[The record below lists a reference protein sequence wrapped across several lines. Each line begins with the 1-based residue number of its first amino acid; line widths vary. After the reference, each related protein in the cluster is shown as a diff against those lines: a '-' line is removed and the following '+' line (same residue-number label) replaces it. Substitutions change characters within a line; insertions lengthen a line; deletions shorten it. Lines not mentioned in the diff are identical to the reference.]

1 MTQALERPA
10 AGLEGVEFLD
20 AEGLADLDA
29 VFEEEFN
36 ASDEHIEFVG
46 GSTGSV
52 SLSTS
57 AFFGFPGELG
67 EDPVSYTTAERP
79 EK

>member
-10 AGLEGVEFLD
+10 AVPGGVEFVD

-46 GSTGSV
+46 GSSCGDSV
-52 SLSTS
+52 SLSTNS
-57 AFFGFPGELG
+57 MWGFPGELG
-67 EDPVSYTTAERP
+67 EDPVSYTTAA